1 MKNQKNKIQVTEKKQ
16 TLIAHFEGPL
26 PHPDILNRY
35 GDVDKNIPRL
45 IVDMAQK
52 QTNSRIENEKLEQ
65 ESIIK
70 IRKAYVEQESKFNN
84 RGQLYSFIIIMT
96 LILGGIYLLNNDK
109 NISGYVSLGIG
120 VVGAI
125 SILVYKDK
133 K

>member
-109 NISGYVSLGIG
+109 NISGYISLGIG

>member
-1 MKNQKNKIQVTEKKQ
+1 MKNPKNKIQVTEKKQ